1 MNLKQIRDVVL
12 GEGRKLQKG
21 NPKEEKELGD
31 KLVSIAQEIEKQKNA
46 IERPITAE
54 TLKGVRVG
62 RPKFKP
68 RKL

>member
-21 NPKEEKELGD
+21 NPKEKELGD

-46 IERPITAE
+46 IERPIPAE